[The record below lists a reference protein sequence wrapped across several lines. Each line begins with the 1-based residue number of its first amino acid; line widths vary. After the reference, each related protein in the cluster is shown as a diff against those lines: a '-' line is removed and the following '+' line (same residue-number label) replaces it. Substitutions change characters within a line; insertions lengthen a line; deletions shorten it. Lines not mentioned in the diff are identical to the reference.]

1 VSGQQP
7 DGAVTV
13 LFTDVEGSTD
23 LRTRF
28 GDELAD
34 ELLRTHEDL
43 VRGQVE
49 RHGGREVKSLGDG
62 FMVAFGSPRKAIS
75 CAVDIQRVLDER
87 NRSSPGREIRVRI
100 GINTGEVSDVAG
112 DLIGAAVNAAAR
124 IAGKARGGQILV
136 ANVVK
141 DLAGVRPDLSY
152 IDRGLY
158 WLKGFPERWRLY
170 EILRRAA
177 GPVEELT
184 APTLGK
190 TRFVGRDSERADM
203 RRFVEQAAGGRGALV
218 MIGGEPGVGKT
229 RITEEV
235 AEEAASRGMMA
246 LVGHCQETE
255 APLPYAPVVEI
266 LEATTRGVSRETLLE
281 AFGDAAPELARIL
294 PELRRIFPDLPPPLD
309 LPPEQERRYLFNC
322 FTEFLERA
330 SHLQPLLFVLEDV
343 HWADESTLLLLQ
355 HLAERLANMPILM
368 LATYRDVELDVER
381 PLARRL
387 EELVRRRLAHRVS
400 LNRLPKDGVGAMI
413 GALAGREAP
422 MSLVDA
428 VYEETEGNCF
438 FVEEV
443 FQHLHEEGKLFDQAG
458 NWRTEVQVGEID
470 VPEGVRLVLGR
481 RLSRLS
487 EGARR
492 ALSAAAVI
500 GRNFTYELAE
510 AVDEAGGD
518 TLLDAV
524 EEAQRA
530 KLLTWSEDPL
540 RPRFSFAHEL
550 IRQTLLTSL
559 ALPRRQRLHLR
570 VAEAI
575 ERVYAR
581 DLEPHVA
588 DLAHHLYQ
596 AGAAADPHKAVGY
609 LSLAAHRAMEGAAFE
624 EALRAYERA
633 LSLQDASDVR
643 TRADLLVRLGFA
655 QRSLGRTEG
664 ALGSWRE
671 ALDLFADLDDID
683 AATSVCWDISY
694 QLGWAGRPVEAM
706 EFTQRGLVAAGDAR
720 TPVRGML
727 LSSAGTFVGFLGD
740 YAGGT
745 EMIDEALAIAE
756 EAQNLGLES
765 YARLARG
772 ILQYSHAELEIL
784 RLDGPETTELLRA
797 HGSAWDLSS
806 YLSLLEFAN
815 FATGHIAASIT
826 VHEELEALASRI
838 GNQVPY
844 LLTRRGEGLRAL
856 MSSGDL
862 DAWEAFSR
870 WDLEFCRSRELEW
883 ISNSYGFLSGIAF
896 YRGRWEEALELAR
909 EADATEPP
917 GGFNGWAWP
926 LVFHTLAHL
935 GRRDEALALFE
946 EDRVRLPTRRPA
958 SWGAWAILHGA
969 VEGLMNLGE
978 REEAGA
984 LYPLVVESLKTGSIY
999 HKVYNIRLCETVA
1012 GIAAH
1017 AAGKWTESEAHFREA
1032 LRLAD
1037 TLPIRTEQADA
1048 RRYFAAM
1055 LAEHD
1060 GPSGRE
1066 EARSMLEHALD
1077 LYGSMGMPRHI
1088 DMAEEQLKGL

>member
-1 VSGQQP
+1 MSAQQP
-7 DGAVTV
+7 EGAITV

-34 ELLRTHEDL
+34 ELLATQETL
-43 VRGQVE
+43 VRDQVE

-75 CAVDIQRVLDER
+75 CAVDIQRALDER
-87 NRSSPGREIRVRI
+87 NRTSPGREIRVRI
-100 GINTGEVSDVAG
+100 GINTGEVSEVAG
-112 DLIGAAVNAAAR
+112 DLLGAAVNAAAR

-141 DLAGVRPDLSY
+141 DLAGARPDLSY
-152 IDRGLY
+152 VDRGLY

-184 APTLGK
+184 APALGR
-190 TRFVGRDSERADM
+190 TRFVGRDEERADI
-203 RRFVEQAAGGRGALV
+203 RRFVEGAAAGHGALL

-229 RITEEV
+229 RMTEEV
-235 AEEAASRGMMA
+235 AEEAAARGMMA
-246 LVGHCQETE
+246 LVGHCHETE

-266 LEATTRGVSRETLLE
+266 LETTIRGVSRESLLE

-294 PELRRIFPDLPPPLD
+294 PQLRRMLPDLPPPLE

-322 FTEFLERA
+322 FSEFLERA
-330 SHLQPLLFVLEDV
+330 SHMQPLLFVLEDV

-355 HLAERLANMPILM
+355 HLAERLATMPVLLI
-368 LATYRDVELDVER
+368 ATYRDVELDVDR

-400 LNRLPKDGVGAMI
+400 LNRLPKEGVTAMI
-413 GALAGREAP
+413 AALAGREP
-422 MSLVDA
+422 PETLVDA
-428 VYEETEGNCF
+428 VFEETEGNCF

-443 FQHLHEEGKLFDQAG
+443 FQHLSEEGKLFDQAG
-458 NWRTEVQVGEID
+458 SWRTEVQVGEID

-500 GRNFTYELAE
+500 GRNFTYELAD
-510 AVDEAGGD
+510 AVDEVGGD

-530 KLLTWSEDPL
+530 KLLTSSEDPL

-550 IRQTLLTSL
+550 IRQTLLTGL

-575 ERVYAR
+575 ERVFAR

-596 AGAAADPHKAVGY
+596 AGAAADPYKAVGY

-633 LSLQDASDVR
+633 LSLQDPSDVR

-655 QRSLGRTEG
+655 QRSLGRTEAG
-664 ALGSWRE
+664 LASWRE
-671 ALDLFADLDDID
+671 ALDLYAELDDVD

-706 EFTQRGLVAAGDAR
+706 EFTQRGLVAAGEAR
-720 TPVRGML
+720 TPVRGRL
-727 LSSAGTFVGFLGD
+727 LSSAGVFVGFLGD
-740 YAGGT
+740 HDGGM
-745 EMIDEALAIAE
+745 EMIDEALGIAA
-756 EAQNLGLES
+756 EANDLGLRS
-765 YARLARG
+765 YARVARG
-772 ILQYSHAELEIL
+772 IVLYSYAELEALRQEGPETVALIRAHGSPWDLASYLALLEFACLVTGHVEDSAVVHAELEPL
-784 RLDGPETTELLRA
+784 ATRV
-797 HGSAWDLSS
+797 GS
-806 YLSLLEFAN
+806 
-815 FATGHIAASIT
+815 
-826 VHEELEALASRI
+826 
-838 GNQVPY
+838 QVTF
-844 LLTRRGEGLRAL
+844 LLTRRAEAFRSF
-856 MSSGDL
+856 MSSGDV
-862 DAWEAFSR
+862 DAWEEFSR
-870 WDLEFCRSRELEW
+870 WDLDFCRTGELEW
-883 ISNSYGFLSGIAF
+883 ITNSYGFLFVVAF
-896 YRGRWEEALELAR
+896 YRGRWDEALELAR
-909 EADATEPP
+909 EAVRTEPV
-917 GGFNGWAWP
+917 GGFSGWSWP

-935 GRRDEALALFE
+935 GRRDEALALYK
-946 EDRVRLPTRRPA
+946 EDRDRLPTGRPA
-958 SWGAWAILHGA
+958 SWGAWAILHGS
-969 VEGLMNLGE
+969 VEGLMILGE
-978 REEAGA
+978 REEAAA
-984 LYPLVVESLKTGSIY
+984 LYPLVLESLGTGCIY
-999 HKVYNIRLCETVA
+999 LKVYNSRLCQSVA
-1012 GIAAH
+1012 GMAAH
-1017 AAGKWTESEAHFREA
+1017 AARRWTESEAHFREA

-1055 LAEHD
+1055 LAERS
-1060 GPSGRE
+1060 GPGDREDARTLLE
-1066 EARSMLEHALD
+1066 EARD
-1077 LYGSMGMPRHI
+1077 LYRAMEMPRHL
-1088 DMAEEQLKGL
+1088 DMAEEQLKAL